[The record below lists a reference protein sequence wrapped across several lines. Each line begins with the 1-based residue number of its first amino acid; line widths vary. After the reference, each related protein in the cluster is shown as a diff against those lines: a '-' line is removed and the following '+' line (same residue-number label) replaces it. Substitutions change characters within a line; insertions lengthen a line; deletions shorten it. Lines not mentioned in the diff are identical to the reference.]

1 MIEKIISGGQ
11 TGVDRAALDIAID
24 LGIPHGGWCPKDRLS
39 EAGAIPNQYSLQE
52 TASMDYSERT
62 KLNIRDS
69 DGTLVVV
76 PTFPLQVTDGT
87 ALTLQE
93 LQEKNKPFFIVDISK
108 GFNLDQF
115 NSWVQQNNIKILNV
129 AGPRESQSPGIYKKS
144 TELLPKLLVDAL
156 KKDMDTQIDREL
168 DRDI

>member
-24 LGIPHGGWCPKDRLS
+24 LNIPHGGWCPKDRLS
-39 EAGAIPNQYSLQE
+39 ETGAIPNHYSLQE
-52 TASMDYSERT
+52 TASKDYSERT

-87 ALTLQE
+87 VLTLQE
-93 LQEKNKPFFIVDISK
+93 LEEKNKPFFIVDISK
-108 GFNLDQF
+108 GFDRDQF

-129 AGPRESQSPGIYKKS
+129 AGPRESQSPGIYEKS
-144 TELLPKLLVDAL
+144 KELLPGLLVDAL
-156 KKDMDTQIDREL
+156 KKKNSFRLSKI
-168 DRDI
+168 

>member
-24 LGIPHGGWCPKDRLS
+24 LSIPHGGWCPKDRLS
-39 EAGAIPNQYSLQE
+39 ETGPIPNHYALQE
-52 TASMDYSERT
+52 TASKDYSERT

-87 ALTLQE
+87 VLTLQE
-93 LQEKNKPFFIVDISK
+93 LQEKNKPFFIVDISQ
-108 GFNLDQF
+108 GFDLDQF
-115 NSWVQQNNIKILNV
+115 NSWIKQNNIKILNV
-129 AGPRESQSPGIYKKS
+129 AGPRESQSPGMYEKS
-144 TELLPKLLVDAL
+144 KELLPGLLVDAL
-156 KKDMDTQIDREL
+156 KKKNSFRLSKM
-168 DRDI
+168 